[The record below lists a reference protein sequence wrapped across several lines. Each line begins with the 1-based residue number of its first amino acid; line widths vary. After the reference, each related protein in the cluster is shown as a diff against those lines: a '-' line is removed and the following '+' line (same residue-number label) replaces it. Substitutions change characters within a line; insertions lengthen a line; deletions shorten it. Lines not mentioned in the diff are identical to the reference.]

1 MIKREIYMAKIRPFI
16 NKEIVKVLT
25 GIRRSGK
32 SVMLELV
39 KQELIDQGANESQFL
54 HINFESKKY
63 EFALSVEALYEVVR
77 ELALKEQH
85 KIYLLFDEIQ
95 ELDGWE
101 KLVNS
106 CLVDFD
112 ADIYITGSNA
122 KLLSGELTTYLAG
135 RYVEFK
141 IYPFSFKEVIDIMPG
156 KTIADLFQIYLTR
169 GGMPFLYQFPLD
181 EKSAMQYLGDIY
193 DSIILKDIAS
203 RNKIRDIELLKRIIQ
218 YFISNIGNTFSAT
231 NITKYLKSEMRTVS
245 SETIYNYIEY
255 CKSACFLHMV
265 PREDLVGK
273 KLLQFQEKIFI
284 ADHGIRQA
292 IYGNN
297 LRDINQ
303 TLENVVFLELLRR
316 GYDVTIGKK
325 NNLEIDFV
333 CSQANEKIYIQVTY
347 LLASEETVEREFSV
361 LESIPDNY
369 PKYVVS
375 MDQINR
381 SRNGI
386 IHANIIDFLLMDDY

>member
-1 MIKREIYMAKIRPFI
+1 
-16 NKEIVKVLT
+16 
-25 GIRRSGK
+25 
-32 SVMLELV
+32 
-39 KQELIDQGANESQFL
+39 
-54 HINFESKKY
+54 
-63 EFALSVEALYEVVR
+63 
-77 ELALKEQH
+77 
-85 KIYLLFDEIQ
+85 
-95 ELDGWE
+95 
-101 KLVNS
+101 
-106 CLVDFD
+106 
-112 ADIYITGSNA
+112 
-122 KLLSGELTTYLAG
+122 
-135 RYVEFK
+135 
-141 IYPFSFKEVIDIMPG
+141 
-156 KTIADLFQIYLTR
+156 
-169 GGMPFLYQFPLD
+169 
-181 EKSAMQYLGDIY
+181 
-193 DSIILKDIAS
+193 
-203 RNKIRDIELLKRIIQ
+203 
-218 YFISNIGNTFSAT
+218 
-231 NITKYLKSEMRTVS
+231 
-245 SETIYNYIEY
+245 
-255 CKSACFLHMV
+255 MV